1 MEKKEPKWNPVS
13 EKPTQKYASVV
24 VRDADGGVHYDI
36 RYDEDGGFEYW
47 KDEGYIGGAWSPM
60 EEEVVCWMYEKDLTA
75 YLASIESL
83 EKEQPQGHDEV
94 KLKEARDYYDRCT
107 TEWAKKEMLDKF
119 PELKL
124 DEAAEE
130 QWAAMEYASK
140 AALLSSSAGWRTSDV
155 TDAFKAG
162 AKWRERQMEMPDST
176 KLLSEWKEVKSILKE
191 KDLRNDEWRLAYH
204 SFLFGFSRGLNTKKS
219 NE

>member
-1 MEKKEPKWNPVS
+1 MIEKIKTEIERLMN
-13 EKPTQKYASVV
+13 A
-24 VRDADGGVHYDI
+24 RDSRLVDGSYFD
-36 RYDEDGGFEYW
+36 F
-47 KDEGYIGGAWSPM
+47 KNLLSF
-60 EEEVVCWMYEKDLTA
+60 
-75 YLASIESL
+75 IESL
-83 EKEQPQGHDEV
+83 EKEQPQG
-94 KLKEARDYYDRCT
+94 
-107 TEWAKKEMLDKF
+107 
-119 PELKL
+119 L

-130 QWAAMEYASK
+130 YAK
-140 AALLSSSAGWRTSDV
+140 LRKDAFETV
-155 TDAFKAG
+155 FYAFKAG